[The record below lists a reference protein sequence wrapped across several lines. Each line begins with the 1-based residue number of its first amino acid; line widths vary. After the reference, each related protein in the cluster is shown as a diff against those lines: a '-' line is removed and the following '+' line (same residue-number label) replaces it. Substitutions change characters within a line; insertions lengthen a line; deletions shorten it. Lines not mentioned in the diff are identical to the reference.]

1 MNQRVWYAAEAII
14 AREAS
19 EAAGY
24 GLMEAGAL
32 GTETRDVDTN
42 AIVSGYFETCPN
54 IPILRAALEDAL
66 RIYNLAPSSLI
77 DLRVSEIADR
87 DWLAEWK
94 KNWQPVEVGRFIIAP
109 PWSEPGAFRG
119 PQAGSPL
126 GVVDA
131 TGSDT
136 QVESHDPLATARG
149 SDTSIVIRIEPG
161 MAFGTGTHETT
172 RLCLKGIEKH
182 FRGGSF
188 LDVGTGT
195 GILAIAAA
203 KMFPDARIEACDT
216 DADAIQIA
224 KENARLNGVR
234 EQITFRVGTVDEQT
248 LSAGLV
254 YANLTAPVIVDLLP
268 SLLGATCGHLVLS
281 GILDS
286 QIDLVQSRLLEL
298 GAPTPEIDQDGE
310 WVALV
315 I

>member
-1 MNQRVWYAAEAII
+1 MNQRVWYVAEAII
-14 AREAS
+14 TREAS
-19 EAAGY
+19 EAAEY

-32 GTETRDVDTN
+32 GTETRDTDANV
-42 AIVSGYFETCPN
+42 AVLGYFETRPGMAT
-54 IPILRAALEDAL
+54 LHAALEGAL

-94 KNWQPVEVGRFIIAP
+94 KDWQPVEVGRFIIAP
-109 PWSEPGAFRG
+109 PWS
-119 PQAGSPL
+119 QI
-126 GVVDA
+126 
-131 TGSDT
+131 TGT
-136 QVESHDPLATARG
+136 GNR
-149 SDTSIVIRIEPG
+149 IVIRIEPG

-172 RLCLKGIEKH
+172 RLCLKSIEKH

-203 KMFPDARIEACDT
+203 KMFPDAHVEACDT
-216 DADAIQIA
+216 DAEAIEIA
-224 KENARLNGVR
+224 KENARLNGVAG
-234 EQITFRVGTVDEQT
+234 QTNFRVGTVDEQT
-248 LSAGLV
+248 LSVDLV
-254 YANLTAPVIVDLLP
+254 CANLTAPVIVDLLP

-298 GAPTPEIDQDGE
+298 GATTPEIDQDGE